1 MSDWQ
6 WFMLGGM
13 VVLLPSMIV
22 LAVLLWRA
30 RGGDRS

>member
-1 MSDWQ
+1 MSDCQ

-22 LAVLLWRA
+22 LALLLWRA
-30 RGGDRS
+30 REGSK

>member
-13 VVLLPSMIV
+13 TVLLPSMIV
-22 LAVLLWRA
+22 LAVLLWRT
-30 RGGDRS
+30 RKGDWS